1 MGQNFIKLK
10 GVNDLLK
17 SVKMGLTY
25 SKKIII
31 TIIIAY
37 VSVYLMS
44 REKPITSPVSYH

>member
-31 TIIIAY
+31 TIIIA
-37 VSVYLMS
+37 VSVYFMS